1 MKKEV
6 EIIVE
11 EFLNEKV
18 FNSDLLNDDIK
29 WDKDGRVGE
38 SNEEKIIK
46 SIIEVLEERIKY
58 Y

>member
-18 FNSDLLNDDIK
+18 FNNEVLNDDIK